1 MEKLKSNDVVLS
13 VEEVMERYEEKIENK
28 KIDFDYQVTLEAWQ
42 VQEITSRGFYV
53 TVDYG
58 AGTQGQ
64 IFIPAFKVDQLENG
78 DFCLYLR
85 RKDYFYLMD
94 DKNSKRNHYMTG
106 ETLMK
111 QLCLYNGTVPVKKE
125 PVISSLHELVEAMNF
140 LIEHGVNEGKQMENL
155 EKRLESKIQE
165 AQERLEELDEKIMNL
180 HQFIKDTFSK
190 EGGNE
195 KITSSSEELQQELI
209 SSRLGRKVLVQE
221 LENAKNEFNQ
231 FREIEYSQIK
241 SIK

>member
-1 MEKLKSNDVVLS
+1 
-13 VEEVMERYEEKIENK
+13 
-28 KIDFDYQVTLEAWQ
+28 
-42 VQEITSRGFYV
+42 
-53 TVDYG
+53 
-58 AGTQGQ
+58 
-64 IFIPAFKVDQLENG
+64 
-78 DFCLYLR
+78 
-85 RKDYFYLMD
+85 
-94 DKNSKRNHYMTG
+94 MTG

-111 QLCLYNGTVPVKKE
+111 QLCLYNGTIPVKKE

-155 EKRLESKIQE
+155 EKRLENKIQE

-180 HQFIKDTFSK
+180 HQSIKDTFSK